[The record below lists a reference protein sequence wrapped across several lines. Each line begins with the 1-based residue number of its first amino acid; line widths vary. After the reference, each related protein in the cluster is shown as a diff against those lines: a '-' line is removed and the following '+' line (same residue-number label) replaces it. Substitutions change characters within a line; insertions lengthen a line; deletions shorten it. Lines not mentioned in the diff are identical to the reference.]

1 MNITI
6 NANRNSNV
14 TVINN
19 ESTLN
24 ELLSSLGNV
33 IREEKTPTPKKLSEI
48 GGTVVAKAEG
58 CMAYSCGYAVYDNG
72 SGRTVMWLP
81 ERTCGVP
88 PAEKLW
94 RKSARRSGVRW

>member
-33 IREEKTPTPKKLSEI
+33 IREEKTPTPKK
-48 GGTVVAKAEG
+48 TV
-58 CMAYSCGYAVYDNG
+58 
-72 SGRTVMWLP
+72 
-81 ERTCGVP
+81 
-88 PAEKLW
+88 
-94 RKSARRSGVRW
+94 